1 MDPKRSISESDC
13 KDTYCKMS
21 VQFKIVPLNKD
32 NFSTWKVH
40 MKATMIRNG
49 TWKYVTKEKP
59 NSGENADKFLEWQEE
74 EAKAQA
80 DLILGISAS
89 ELIYISDCT
98 SAHEI
103 WQKLHSIYESKGP
116 AKKANLLK
124 TLILLKMKSGADMR
138 EHVKAFFDVVEKL
151 KIMELDI
158 NDELLSIL
166 LLYSIPDEYEPF
178 RIAVE
183 TQEKL
188 MTSENLKI
196 KLLEEYEAR
205 NRNKRDDNNDD
216 DALLVRGGKMGRPK
230 FKCFNC
236 GKIGH
241 LAKNCRFKSYGNP
254 QEASNWVEEAMCI
267 GEAANPNLWC
277 LDSGA
282 TSHMCVSKSKFAEN
296 FKSGSSTLNLANDM
310 TSEIKGNGEVKLK
323 CANMVALSLKRALY
337 VPELRKNLL
346 SVSKI
351 TDKGFDVVFKKDR
364 AIVVDPNRHGK
375 VILEAEREKDLYY
388 VHEVKEEAHI
398 AEDDKLMDWHEKLG
412 HLNEA
417 DLKKVLAKTA
427 APNDRNFQKSKL
439 PVCETC
445 IKGKQTQL
453 PYTQSLTKTKS
464 KLELIHTDVCG
475 PMRVQ
480 SHNGSRYFVTFI
492 DDKTKWCEVYFI
504 KKKNEVAEKFK
515 LYKAMVENR
524 TGNRIKTVRSD
535 NGTEFKCHEMED
547 YLKLEGIRHELS
559 VEYTPQQNGVA
570 ERKNRTLVEMA
581 RCLLIRSNLPPVFW
595 AEALNTANYIRNRCP
610 SSSIKGE
617 IPFNLWNEKMA
628 CVSHLQK
635 FGSIAYMLNKQPQR
649 GKFDPKS
656 TKCIFIG
663 YSDVSKAYRLW
674 DPVKRKVVCSRDVK
688 FTNFF
693 QNEEQFQEFSSYETD
708 HQIEVE
714 MTPEED
720 NQQIPNIQMAQ
731 MHLNTNSNG
740 ENEMGSSGSENDE
753 SDEYRTPASTVK
765 KSRGRPKFLRTGKR
779 GRPRKLFHMVE
790 EENNQTDITEETNK
804 KHENMA
810 NLAEINDPSTVS
822 EALSSENSKEWKAA
836 LQAEYDALTK
846 NKTWSI
852 VDCPNNKE
860 IIGCRW
866 ILRTK
871 YNADGTVERRKARL
885 VAKGYDQKPGI
896 DFEETFAP
904 VARMESVRL
913 LMAISVESGLE
924 LFQLDFV
931 SAYLNGDIEEQIFMS
946 IPQEFYMLAT
956 EEEKN
961 DFKGNKVCLI
971 KKALYGLKQS
981 GRQWYK
987 KLDEKL
993 KILGMKPLDSDP
1005 CVYVH
1010 KIETNMLIVLIYVD
1024 DLIVATNNQTLLQRL
1039 KHELSTSFEM
1049 KDLGRLKY
1057 CLGVEFEQSEDLTQI
1072 RMKQNKYTKDILK
1085 RFNMADSKGAKT
1097 PLDPSEKLSK
1107 EMCPKTQEEKLEMER
1122 IPYQNLIGSLMY
1134 LAVSTRP
1141 DIAHAV
1147 SMLSQFNTN
1156 FGQQHWTAAKR
1167 VLRYLKHKN

>member
-1 MDPKRSISESDC
+1 
-13 KDTYCKMS
+13 
-21 VQFKIVPLNKD
+21 V
-32 NFSTWKVH
+32 
-40 MKATMIRNG
+40 
-49 TWKYVTKEKP
+49 
-59 NSGENADKFLEWQEE
+59 
-74 EAKAQA
+74 
-80 DLILGISAS
+80 
-89 ELIYISDCT
+89 
-98 SAHEI
+98 
-103 WQKLHSIYESKGP
+103 GP
-116 AKKANLLK
+116 
-124 TLILLKMKSGADMR
+124 
-138 EHVKAFFDVVEKL
+138 
-151 KIMELDI
+151 
-158 NDELLSIL
+158 
-166 LLYSIPDEYEPF
+166 
-178 RIAVE
+178 
-183 TQEKL
+183 
-188 MTSENLKI
+188 
-196 KLLEEYEAR
+196 
-205 NRNKRDDNNDD
+205 
-216 DALLVRGGKMGRPK
+216 
-230 FKCFNC
+230 
-236 GKIGH
+236 
-241 LAKNCRFKSYGNP
+241 
-254 QEASNWVEEAMCI
+254 
-267 GEAANPNLWC
+267 
-277 LDSGA
+277 
-282 TSHMCVSKSKFAEN
+282 
-296 FKSGSSTLNLANDM
+296 
-310 TSEIKGNGEVKLK
+310 
-323 CANMVALSLKRALY
+323 
-337 VPELRKNLL
+337 
-346 SVSKI
+346 
-351 TDKGFDVVFKKDR
+351 
-364 AIVVDPNRHGK
+364 
-375 VILEAEREKDLYY
+375 
-388 VHEVKEEAHI
+388 
-398 AEDDKLMDWHEKLG
+398 
-412 HLNEA
+412 
-417 DLKKVLAKTA
+417 
-427 APNDRNFQKSKL
+427 
-439 PVCETC
+439 
-445 IKGKQTQL
+445 
-453 PYTQSLTKTKS
+453 
-464 KLELIHTDVCG
+464 
-475 PMRVQ
+475 
-480 SHNGSRYFVTFI
+480 
-492 DDKTKWCEVYFI
+492 
-504 KKKNEVAEKFK
+504 
-515 LYKAMVENR
+515 
-524 TGNRIKTVRSD
+524 
-535 NGTEFKCHEMED
+535 
-547 YLKLEGIRHELS
+547 
-559 VEYTPQQNGVA
+559 
-570 ERKNRTLVEMA
+570 
-581 RCLLIRSNLPPVFW
+581 
-595 AEALNTANYIRNRCP
+595 
-610 SSSIKGE
+610 
-617 IPFNLWNEKMA
+617 
-628 CVSHLQK
+628 
-635 FGSIAYMLNKQPQR
+635 
-649 GKFDPKS
+649 
-656 TKCIFIG
+656 
-663 YSDVSKAYRLW
+663 
-674 DPVKRKVVCSRDVK
+674 K

-765 KSRGRPKFLRTGKR
+765 KSRGRPKFLRTGKQ

-1167 VLRYLKHKN
+1167 VLRYLKHTTECGLVYRKTGEDIQGFLDADWGASIDDRRSYTGYVFCMARAAVSWESRKQRSVALSSTEAEYMALSECAKEAVLLRRFMDEVFNRKEEITIFNDNQGAGMLSKNPVYHNRTKHVDIRYHFVRDAVLNGEVVVKYMRTEEMPADVLTKGLSPLKHNMCSIKMGVM